1 MVTLT
6 FYLKAQFALRAVI
19 GIAADDQTSTS
30 TSMLLGM
37 HQPHIA
43 GEPALLPFWKVSGL

>member
-19 GIAADDQTSTS
+19 GIATADETTRSTL
-30 TSMLLGM
+30 MLLGM

-43 GEPALLPFWKVSGL
+43 GEPALLPFGK